1 MFAIFLALAAPGE
14 LVTQVVVEEGGE
26 PMMPATNPG
35 SWATNDDYPVSAM
48 REEREGTT
56 GFKLTVGADG
66 LPTQCEIISPS
77 GHDDL
82 DATTCRLI
90 MERARF
96 TPGRDKA
103 GKAVGGTYSNRI
115 RWQIPEYDD
124 SIAVA
129 GFALDAV
136 QESWPRGPRPDD
148 ALTRIDPAA
157 HYPAAAR
164 AAGEE
169 GVVHMELGIDAAGQV
184 TSCKVNESSLSF
196 ALDEAACALM
206 RSDGKFSPAL
216 DSDGKPVRSVV
227 ATTFRWTLPEEAGE
241 GPGGVAVQRERSFP
255 MGKPG
260 SATVTVLLGADGRV
274 ADCRF
279 SKTGEFGSM
288 PNGMTPCD
296 MFPAQGRYA
305 PFVGSDGKPAAK
317 RVTLRTELVIE
328 DAPPPAEAKPAPVK
342 PAVAK

>member
-14 LVTQVVVEEGGE
+14 LVTQVVVAEPVE
-26 PMMPATNPG
+26 PMMPATDPA
-35 SWATNDDYPVSAM
+35 SWATNDDYPPAAM
-48 REEREGTT
+48 RDEREGTT
-56 GFKLTVGADG
+56 VFRLRIAPDG
-66 LPTQCEIISPS
+66 LPTHCEILSSS

-82 DATTCRLI
+82 DTTTCELI
-90 MERARF
+90 MARARF
-96 TPGRDKA
+96 TPGRDES
-103 GKAVGGTYSNRI
+103 GKPTGGTYSNRI
-115 RWQIPEYDD
+115 RWQIPKYDE
-124 SIAVA
+124 SVAVA
-129 GFALDAV
+129 GFALDAA
-136 QESWPRGPRPDD
+136 QESWPRGPTPDD
-148 ALTRIDPAA
+148 ALMRIDPAA

-184 TSCKVNESSLSF
+184 TGCKVNESSLSF

-206 RSDGKFSPAL
+206 RSNGKFSPAL
-216 DSDGKPVRSVV
+216 DSDGRPVRSIV
-227 ATTFRWTLPEEAGE
+227 ATTFRWTLPEAAEE

-260 SATVTVLLGADGRV
+260 SATVTLLLGADGRV

-279 SKTGEFGSM
+279 STTGGIGSM

-296 MFPAQGRYA
+296 MFPAQARYA

-317 RVTLRTELVIE
+317 RVTMRTELVIE
-328 DAPPPAEAKPAPVK
+328 DAPPSAEAKSAPVK
-342 PAVAK
+342 PASAK